1 MGVALGWRVAL
12 SSPQP
17 KTVKMFRTGPIRF
30 FLTVAGVF
38 LLASCSET
46 GISGPTEP
54 AALAAPASAQFG
66 IHDFIDHV
74 EDAAHLRLR
83 AIWWKNNHQRVI
95 KVSKTINPSGGTI
108 SIPETGLILLF
119 PAGAVAAPIRITVTS
134 DDRYVAYK
142 MEPSGTRFLKDVIAT
157 QLLAPTELSGAPLRD
172 RLYAAYVSDDKLSL
186 GGIIRA
192 LEIEP
197 SFTIFSRHRPHV
209 PEAQVWIIRHF
220 SRYMLA
226 SG

>member
-1 MGVALGWRVAL
+1 MLR
-12 SSPQP
+12 S
-17 KTVKMFRTGPIRF
+17 GPIRS

-38 LLASCSET
+38 ILASCSET

-54 AALAAPASAQFG
+54 AALTAPASAQFG
-66 IHDFIDHV
+66 IQHFFGHV
-74 EDAAHLRLR
+74 EDVAHLRLK
-83 AIWWKNNHQRVI
+83 AVWWKNNRQRVI
-95 KVSKTINPSGGTI
+95 KVSKTIDPSGGVI
-108 SIPETGLILLF
+108 SIPETGLTLLF

-134 DDRYVAYK
+134 DDDYVAYK

-157 QLLAPTELSGAPLRD
+157 QLLAPTALSGAPLRD
-172 RLYAAYVSDDKLSL
+172 DLYAAYISDDKLNL
-186 GGIIRA
+186 GGIIKA

-197 SFTIFSRHRPHV
+197 SLTIFSPRWPRL
-209 PEAQVWIIRHF
+209 PEAEVWVIRHF